1 MTTELTEQGLS
12 PESIARQL
20 VSEIR
25 ADPRVREL
33 VLRELLTEDFLRLPE
48 AFQRLVEWLDELTKQ
63 VNRLAEENLEFREST
78 NRRLDGLE
86 QGQQRLADSVQRLD
100 EGQQRLADSV
110 QRLDEG
116 QQRLADSVQRLDE
129 GQQRLADSVQR
140 LDEGQQ
146 RLSGQV
152 GNLRGGSYETR
163 CTEDIELVLVDYV
176 DKPVLANRDD
186 IRAALVQARR
196 NGVISRA
203 QFDRARM
210 IDIIAAGAE
219 LDSGRPILAIVEA
232 SITINEYDVSAAQER
247 AAILLD
253 VTGQDTR
260 PFCVANAQWSD
271 ALADAAEELGVTLI
285 RYEMSGFDFE

>member
-1 MTTELTEQGLS
+1 MATELTTEGLS

-48 AFQRLVEWLDELTKQ
+48 AFQRLVERLDELTKQ
-63 VNRLAEENLEFREST
+63 VNLLAEENREFREST
-78 NRRLDGLE
+78 NRRLDSLE
-86 QGQQRLADSVQRLD
+86 QGQQQLADSVQRLA
-100 EGQQRLADSV
+100 EGQQQLADSV
-110 QRLDEG
+110 
-116 QQRLADSVQRLDE
+116 
-129 GQQRLADSVQR
+129 
-140 LDEGQQ
+140 Q

-152 GNLRGGSYETR
+152 GNLRGSSYETR

-176 DKPVLANRDD
+176 DKPVLANRND

-203 QFDRARM
+203 QFDRARI

-219 LDSGRPILAIVEA
+219 LDSGRSILAIVEA

-260 PFCVANAQWSD
+260 PFCVANAHWSD
-271 ALADAAEELGVTLI
+271 TLAGTADQLGVTLI
-285 RYEMSGFDFE
+285 RYEMPGFDSE

>member
-1 MTTELTEQGLS
+1 MATELTTEGLS

-25 ADPRVREL
+25 VDPRVREL
-33 VLRELLTEDFLRLPE
+33 VLRELLTEDFLQLPE
-48 AFQRLVEWLDELTKQ
+48 AFQRLVERLDELTKQ
-63 VNRLAEENLEFREST
+63 VNLLAEENREFREST

-86 QGQQRLADSVQRLD
+86 QGQQRLA
-100 EGQQRLADSV
+100 EGQQQLADSV
-110 QRLDEG
+110 
-116 QQRLADSVQRLDE
+116 
-129 GQQRLADSVQR
+129 
-140 LDEGQQ
+140 Q

-163 CTEDIELVLVDYV
+163 CAEDIELVLVDYV
-176 DKPVLANRDD
+176 DKPVLANRND

-203 QFDRARM
+203 QFDRARI

-219 LDSGRPILAIVEA
+219 LDSGRSILAIVEA

-260 PFCVANAQWSD
+260 PFCVANAHWSD
-271 ALADAAEELGVTLI
+271 TLAGTADQLGVTLI
-285 RYEMSGFDFE
+285 RYEMPGFDFE